1 MTLTASIFFAIVGA
15 VVVTWM
21 AIRDHRAARGSRRGL
36 LDRCA
41 GILDAP
47 VIRHGTDDFPNI
59 EGTYRGTRMR
69 ADFVPDTMTI
79 RRLPQLWLSLTRFEA
94 RPESAEF
101 AVLVRPAGTEFYSLT
116 SYYDRRLD
124 PPPGLPEEVLI
135 RGKGAGAQALLDA
148 AGACLAAIFADPR
161 IKEAGV
167 TAKGLRVVW
176 QGSEGRRGEH
186 LLLRQSQFDAA
197 AVEPQDFARLLN
209 LLEDLSRAAPYQPE
223 TRAP

>member
-1 MTLTASIFFAIVGA
+1 MTLTASVFFAIVGA

-21 AIRDHRAARGSRRGL
+21 AIRDHRAARASRRGL

-41 GILDAP
+41 GVLEVP
-47 VIRHGTDDFPNI
+47 VIRHGKDDFPNI
-59 EGTYRGTRMR
+59 EGIYRGTRVR

-94 RPESAEF
+94 RPGSPEF

-116 SYYDRRLD
+116 SYYERRLE
-124 PPPGLPEEVLI
+124 PPPGLPDEVLV
-135 RGKGAGAQALLDA
+135 RGQGPGAQALLDS
-148 AGACLAAIFADPR
+148 AGPCLAGIFADPR

-167 TAKGLRVVW
+167 TAKGLRLVW

-197 AVEPQDFARLLN
+197 EVEPQDFVRLLER
-209 LLEDLSRAAPYQPE
+209 LEDLSRAAPYQPE
-223 TRAP
+223 ARAP